1 MPWAHKGGERLT
13 QWGDQILFECDS
25 FIARK
30 HGVAH
35 TNLAVA
41 IADRCRHVGYFIAAR
56 LPLTHCAAETLE
68 RFEEE
73 RLDVVRLE
81 ATRLSALHL
90 LAYTGHAAG
99 VHGVMGQRPLLD
111 QPFEVLP
118 VHSVLYCACEPC
130 TDFRLIPISDGLDQK
145 LAQRLTFKFKF
156 A

>member
-81 ATRLSALHL
+81 ATRLESMASWASARSSINPSRCCRSTPCSIARVS
-90 LAYTGHAAG
+90 LARTSG
-99 VHGVMGQRPLLD
+99 
-111 QPFEVLP
+111 
-118 VHSVLYCACEPC
+118 
-130 TDFRLIPISDGLDQK
+130 
-145 LAQRLTFKFKF
+145 
-156 A
+156 